1 MSIQKIG
8 LIVGKFY
15 PLHQGHIN
23 MILAAKLAV
32 DELYVFVCSETDR
45 DWELFLESEFT
56 KAPSSEDRVNWAKE
70 MLSGISGITV
80 HGFNEDGI
88 PAYPNGW
95 QAWSD
100 RLKTTLHALNIQPT
114 VIFSSELQ
122 DKDFYES
129 YFHTEVTLV
138 DPPRD
143 KFPVSAT
150 KIRTR
155 PFQYW
160 TYIPTMIR
168 PFFTRT
174 IVIDADI
181 FRNPT
186 LLPAILKLFNTVE
199 VPGFEKIQFE
209 IIQTSQ
215 IAKLIEHAKEDSRMI
230 SALIGDDSFIAK
242 FKMQTQHSQLLKK
255 CEVLQLSHNT
265 HDAKDHHTEQ
275 DRLIFNEVSSF
286 INRLMLRETLPQEIF

>member
-23 MILAAKLAV
+23 MILSAKLAV
-32 DELYVFVCSETDR
+32 DELHVFVCSDTTR
-45 DWELFLESEFT
+45 DWQLFLESEFT
-56 KAPSSEDRVNWAKE
+56 KAPTSEDRVHWAKE
-70 MLSGISGITV
+70 MLAGIPGIIV

-100 RLKTTLHALNIQPT
+100 RLKTTLQALHIQPT

-129 YFHTEVTLV
+129 YFHTAVTLV

-150 KIRTR
+150 KIRTA

-160 TYIPTMIR
+160 TYIPTIIR
-168 PFFTRT
+168 SFFTRT

-181 FRNPT
+181 CRNLT
-186 LLPAILKLFNTVE
+186 LLPAISKLFNTVE
-199 VPGFEKIQFE
+199 IPGFEKIQFE
-209 IIQTSQ
+209 IIQAAQ
-215 IAKLIEHAKEDSRMI
+215 IPNLIHDFETDSRMI
-230 SALIGDDSFIAK
+230 SALIGDDSFIEI
-242 FKMQTQHSQLLKK
+242 FKTKISQKSLLQKS
-255 CEVLQLSHNT
+255 ELLPISH
-265 HDAKDHHTEQ
+265 HDMDTKTDHVAQ
-275 DRLIFNEVSSF
+275 DHALFNEISSF
-286 INRLMLRETLPQEIF
+286 INRLILR

>member
-1 MSIQKIG
+1 MSMQKIG

-23 MILAAKLAV
+23 MILSAKLAV
-32 DELYVFVCSETDR
+32 DQLHVFVCSETER
-45 DWELFLESEFT
+45 DYQLYLESAFT
-56 KAPSSEDRVNWAKE
+56 KAPSSEDRVNWAKALLQE
-70 MLSGISGITV
+70 IGGITI

-100 RLKTTLHALNIQPT
+100 RLKATLKSYEIHPN

-122 DKDFYES
+122 DKDFYEE
-129 YFHTEVTLV
+129 YFQTPVVLV

-150 KIRTR
+150 KIRNS

-160 TYIPTMIR
+160 TFIPTIIR

-174 IVIDADI
+174 IILEQDFSD
-181 FRNPT
+181 NPS
-186 LLPAILKLFNTVE
+186 LLPSILQLFNAVE
-199 VPGFEKIQFE
+199 VNHYEKIRFE
-209 IIQTSQ
+209 TITKSEIPAVITQHQ
-215 IAKLIEHAKEDSRMI
+215 QDQRQI
-230 SALIGDDSFIAK
+230 SAIIGRENFLQQ
-242 FKMQTQHSQLLKK
+242 FKQKSSPSAPFTAPQFL
-255 CEVLQLSHNT
+255 EVKAHHADNHGATL
-265 HDAKDHHTEQ
+265 DAE
-275 DRLIFNEVSSF
+275 RALFNEISSF
-286 INRLMLRETLPQEIF
+286 INRLMLSNSKA